1 MSIDKNSYE
10 VLNDALRSKSS
21 VFFSGD
27 GTDITFQSELVKVT
41 DDFLHIENTVL
52 PHYIRDL
59 LKSKNFSLMVQ
70 MVRFKANK
78 ISTNGKDL
86 IFPLEEDS
94 VIQETRGSERFIFS
108 AEERVM
114 CEILNP
120 YDNQTRL
127 TKSVMDMS
135 ATGVSIRTAYASM
148 LFSTGTKF
156 SNLKILI
163 DGEIYREAD
172 GAVVYARK
180 LLDPKG
186 HLKTQVGIK
195 FEVTDGL

>member
-78 ISTNGKDL
+78 N
-86 IFPLEEDS
+86 FPLTAKTLFPS
-94 VIQETRGSERFIFS
+94 RRRLRNSR
-108 AEERVM
+108 
-114 CEILNP
+114 N
-120 YDNQTRL
+120 TRL
-127 TKSVMDMS
+127 RKIHFF
-135 ATGVSIRTAYASM
+135 GRRTCH
-148 LFSTGTKF
+148 
-156 SNLKILI
+156 
-163 DGEIYREAD
+163 
-172 GAVVYARK
+172 V
-180 LLDPKG
+180 
-186 HLKTQVGIK
+186 
-195 FEVTDGL
+195 